1 MHNRK
6 SKDQNHWRVTLNEI
20 HKDRQNERYFLGVR
34 LYHVVLELF
43 FFSFLLKPQ
52 RFFLLFMFHAKSHT
66 TKKIDDFTQVYD
78 ILEKRETDKNEKP
91 KNESKNRNGKRKKQ
105 VFSISRYFVGIK
117 LYYYDM

>member
-20 HKDRQNERYFLGVR
+20 HKDSQNERYFLGVR

-52 RFFLLFMFHAKSHT
+52 RFFCCSCFMQKAT
-66 TKKIDDFTQVYD
+66 PQ
-78 ILEKRETDKNEKP
+78 
-91 KNESKNRNGKRKKQ
+91 KNRRFYTGLRYSGKKRDRQKRKTEE
-105 VFSISRYFVGIK
+105 RE
-117 LYYYDM
+117 